1 MNYASLDIR
10 FEGSRFY
17 PSKLKERTSLPIK
30 VLAEYGEISAKGR
43 YKGMPSPYGMGIIEI
58 SKPEIKTNISALI
71 LEYCNRLLDNKNDL
85 KECGVDDIIFDIER
99 SKDAPAEILL
109 STNILRNL
117 SALNATVEFHTIENA
132 GNLKNKIA

>member
-1 MNYASLDIR
+1 
-10 FEGSRFY
+10 
-17 PSKLKERTSLPIK
+17 